1 MGVTMVEQKNV
12 PALRFPE
19 FTGDWEQRK
28 LGETKTYFTDGNYGE
43 SYPSSQD
50 MSDKEN
56 GVPFLRGSDFSNGY
70 LDASNANY
78 ISKEKHAVL
87 TSGHIEN
94 DDIILAVRGSLGTLG
109 YATKA
114 NEGWNINSQLAI
126 LRTNKNELL
135 GMFLIQYLLGSNGQK
150 EILSRNTGTAL
161 KQLPINQLK
170 DIPVP
175 RPRIEEQKK
184 IGAFFKQL
192 DNTIAL
198 HQRKLDLLK
207 EQKKG
212 FLQKMFPKIGE
223 KVPEIRFPEFTDNWE
238 QRELGDMGDTLTGLS
253 GKTKEDFGHG
263 NAHFVTYLNVFGNP
277 IADPT
282 GIESVEIDD
291 KQKQVQYGDVF
302 FTTSSETPEDVGMSS
317 IWLEKT
323 ENVYLNSF
331 CFGYRPTVE
340 FEPYYLAFMLRSPSI
355 RKKFMLLAQGIS
367 RYNISKNKTMEID
380 VPVPEI
386 EEQKKIG
393 SFFKQLN
400 DTITLH
406 QRKLD
411 LLKDQKKAF
420 LQQMFI

>member
-1 MGVTMVEQKNV
+1 MTTVKQKNV

-28 LGETKTYFTDGNYGE
+28 LGELTTSYSGGTPSAGNSSYYQGDIPFIRSGEINSSKTELFLTVDGLSNSSAKLVEVGDILYALYGATSGE
-43 SYPSSQD
+43 V
-50 MSDKEN
+50 
-56 GVPFLRGSDFSNGY
+56 G
-70 LDASNANY
+70 
-78 ISKEKHAVL
+78 ISKINGA
-87 TSGHIEN
+87 IN
-94 DDIILAVRGSLGTLG
+94 QAILAIKPIEGYESQFIMQWLKLQKQKIIDKYLQGGQGNLSGSIV
-109 YATKA
+109 KD
-114 NEGWNINSQLAI
+114 
-126 LRTNKNELL
+126 LL
-135 GMFLIQYLLGSNGQK
+135 LKIPDLK
-150 EILSRNTGTAL
+150 E
-161 KQLPINQLK
+161 QQ
-170 DIPVP
+170 
-175 RPRIEEQKK
+175 K
-184 IGAFFKQL
+184 IGLFFKQL
-192 DNTIAL
+192 DDTIAL